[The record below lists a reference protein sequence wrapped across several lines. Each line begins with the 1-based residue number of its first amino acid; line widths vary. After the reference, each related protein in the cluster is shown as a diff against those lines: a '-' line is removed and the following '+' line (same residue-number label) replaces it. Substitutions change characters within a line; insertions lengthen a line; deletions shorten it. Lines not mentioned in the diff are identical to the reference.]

1 MNFRRKVTVMG
12 NIRRNLAMVATIALF
27 ASGCASESLGP
38 EYSEIKEEESG
49 LQFNAPGLEGGYRKF
64 ISGQDEKFINRM
76 VGVYGP
82 RQGEFPHGQLVLIE
96 MPPGRH
102 FTRINPPKETIDDW
116 GPFKNRT
123 INHGPA
129 GTAVNAIGRID
140 YAAFLADNLSCVVF
154 RQPFGTIHD
163 TGRGTRL
170 LDGYYCKGEAPM
182 MTEGEAEAI
191 IQTVGH
197 RKYGPANSPIE

>member
-1 MNFRRKVTVMG
+1 MG

-116 GPFKNRT
+116 GTFKNRT
-123 INHGPA
+123 ITHGA
-129 GTAVNAIGRID
+129 EGTAVNSIGRID

-191 IQTVGH
+191 IQTIGH

>member
-1 MNFRRKVTVMG
+1 MAAMG
-12 NIRRNLAMVATIALF
+12 SIQKKLVLAAATALLIA
-27 ASGCASESLGP
+27 GCASESLGP
-38 EYSEIKEEESG
+38 EYGEIGEAESG

-64 ISGQDEKFINRM
+64 IAGQDEKFINRT

-102 FTRINPPKETIDDW
+102 FTRVNPPKETIDDW
-116 GPFKNRT
+116 GPFKNRKIT
-123 INHGPA
+123 YGPE
-129 GTAVNAIGRID
+129 GSAVNGIGRID

-154 RQPFGTIHD
+154 RQPFGTVHD

-170 LDGYYCKGEAPM
+170 LDGYYCRGETPI
-182 MTEGEAEAI
+182 MTETEAVAI
-191 IQTVGH
+191 VKGVGH
-197 RKYGPANSPIE
+197 SEFGPPAPTAR